1 LPGKNILY
9 GITGLLSVIFGF
21 LGKTV
26 YRDFIISKNV
36 NDYGIAGFLPSF
48 FYVIGFS
55 LLLLIRPVRFPV
67 IIIAVVTFASVL
79 FELNQYGS
87 TGQFDIRDT
96 LASIAGGIVAF
107 LTVRFIGKGKT

>member
-1 LPGKNILY
+1 ML
-9 GITGLLSVIFGF
+9 FGF
-21 LGKTV
+21 LGKTI
-26 YRDFIISKNV
+26 YRDFIISSNT
-36 NDYGIAGFLPSF
+36 NDHGIAGFLPSF
-48 FYVIGFS
+48 FYVTGFS

-87 TGQFDIRDT
+87 TGQIDIKDT

-107 LTVRFIGKGKT
+107 LTVRFIENRKP